1 MLICLFQDHESRR
14 VLINKLKHQRQF
26 ENTVAVCVLQ
36 TALLIS
42 ICIVE
47 QQLYPLLVHN
57 HNTGHHW
64 YGTQNRRRQIN
75 GKHLVINLLGMILLH
90 LEVKLFF
97 QLKVI
102 LYLNRLSF
110 FVKAFLSNPSSS

>member
-1 MLICLFQDHESRR
+1 MLKQDHESRR

-36 TALLIS
+36 ICVAHLYLHSRGVWFTQASLTNGASFIRFNIIAAALS
-42 ICIVE
+42 AACS
-47 QQLYPLLVHN
+47 QSQHRASLV
-57 HNTGHHW
+57 
-64 YGTQNRRRQIN
+64 R
-75 GKHLVINLLGMILLH
+75 
-90 LEVKLFF
+90 EVKLFF